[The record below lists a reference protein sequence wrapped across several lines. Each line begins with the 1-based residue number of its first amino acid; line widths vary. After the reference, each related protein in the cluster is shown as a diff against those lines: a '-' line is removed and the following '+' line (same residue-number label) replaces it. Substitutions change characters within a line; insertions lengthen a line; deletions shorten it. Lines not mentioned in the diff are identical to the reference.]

1 MNETETVV
9 TVIWEMEYGGRSQV
23 IQSQE
28 QGYIY
33 MQNRNHSEE

>member
-9 TVIWEMEYGGRSQV
+9 EVIWEIEYRGRSQV
-23 IQSQE
+23 IQSQK

-33 MQNRNHSEE
+33 MQNRNGSEE

>member
-9 TVIWEMEYGGRSQV
+9 EVIWEMEDGGRSQV
-23 IQSQE
+23 IQSQK

-33 MQNRNHSEE
+33 GICTPET